1 METITENIV
10 DRICEMERDLVFYEN
25 AVHIMAE
32 SIRHGTIYPIVQNGS
47 PDAVNAV
54 RNLYIAIE
62 NALSSRDTKDREI
75 AEDKI

>member
-1 METITENIV
+1 METITENIA
-10 DRICEMERDLVFYEN
+10 DRICKMERDLVFYEN

-32 SIRHGTIYPIVQNGS
+32 SIRYGTLYPIIQNGS

-62 NALSSRDTKDREI
+62 DALSSREQKDRET

>member
-1 METITENIV
+1 MEAITEKFV

-32 SIRHGTIYPIVQNGS
+32 SIRRNTMLPIVKNGS
-47 PDAVNAV
+47 SDAVAFVND
-54 RNLYIAIE
+54 LYIEIE
-62 NALSSRDTKDREI
+62 DALSSREQKDREI

>member
-32 SIRHGTIYPIVQNGS
+32 SIRSGTIYPIAQNGS
-47 PDAVNAV
+47 SDAVNAV

-62 NALSSRDTKDREI
+62 NVLSSRDAKDRETE
-75 AEDKI
+75 EDII